1 MRAIVWL
8 LLLWPALA
16 GAEHIFWMQDYYDA
30 NGGGCCARTDC
41 RPADI
46 TVLNHRRGEV
56 LLNGVPLTLPPG
68 SLHRI
73 PPEAHEP
80 NAAGYW
86 CYIWAAEPIS
96 ALNVRCLFYSTP
108 FW

>member
-1 MRAIVWL
+1 MKVVTVFVIAL
-8 LLLWPALA
+8 LLLWTALA
-16 GAEHIFWMQDYYDA
+16 GAEHLPWMEPYRDA
-30 NGGGCCARTDC
+30 DNISCCSRTDC

-46 TVLNHRRGEV
+46 TVLNHSLGEV
-56 LLNGVPLTLPPG
+56 LLNGVLLTLPPG

-86 CYIWAAEPIS
+86 CYVWTAEPIS
-96 ALNVRCLFYSTP
+96 ALNVR
-108 FW
+108 